1 MIYKSF
7 ILVILL
13 FCFGCQKNGDLV
25 IGVNFPSTSPKL
37 TEKEKEELKE
47 KIKIKNIELF
57 IDSGDLEVII
67 K

>member
-13 FCFGCQKNGDLV
+13 FCFSCQKNGDLV
-25 IGVNFPSTSPKL
+25 VGANFPSTSPKL